1 MKYFYPVLNQNKP
14 KFTETDK
21 KSIKFLNFI
30 LVFNQNEKIKDNYY
44 KIISLGCN
52 YCDLIYSKESISV
65 MPKKKLN
72 KSNLTIEI
80 IKERIEILNQMIK
93 SVIDIYE
100 DEKTVDI
107 LEEYVSECIFIII
120 YI

>member
-1 MKYFYPVLNQNKP
+1 
-14 KFTETDK
+14 
-21 KSIKFLNFI
+21 
-30 LVFNQNEKIKDNYY
+30 
-44 KIISLGCN
+44 
-52 YCDLIYSKESISV
+52 

>member
-1 MKYFYPVLNQNKP
+1 M
-14 KFTETDK
+14 
-21 KSIKFLNFI
+21 S
-30 LVFNQNEKIKDNYY
+30 
-44 KIISLGCN
+44 
-52 YCDLIYSKESISV
+52 
-65 MPKKKLN
+65 KKKLN

>member
-1 MKYFYPVLNQNKP
+1 M
-14 KFTETDK
+14 
-21 KSIKFLNFI
+21 S
-30 LVFNQNEKIKDNYY
+30 
-44 KIISLGCN
+44 
-52 YCDLIYSKESISV
+52 
-65 MPKKKLN
+65 KKKLN

-107 LEEYVSECIFIII
+107 LKEYVSECIFIII